1 MAGSRPFSTTLVPA
15 PEVTQHSNLEVDQKP
30 WLENDGQAGL
40 IVGQDPKYQKI
51 TIDDD
56 VDKIALPG
64 GQDEKIISYNDV
76 GKEAVVADGD
86 EVLPEIAPLVEERK
100 IFGLR
105 RKTFFILSPVVL
117 VLIIAGAIGGGVG
130 GTIATRSR
138 EQTATI
144 PTAIP
149 SSTSP
154 QAPTTTRLRYANTGL
169 AALQWTDLDGT
180 LQKRLY
186 YQDNNDKL
194 LESAWDNTTSF
205 DAAWNI
211 NTISDAVK
219 PGTSIA
225 AAAGYPHAT
234 YDYSLVKNVYYML
247 NNLNFVERQA
257 SSNDPYGWADS
268 NFSGLYPG
276 SNSTFLAAHWNQNIQ
291 NASQELVVL
300 FQHANFAN
308 SITQGRYTS
317 NSTGDNPW
325 VANHFGFSQ
334 PEGSTFALSL
344 VSYQTG
350 KHMMLYTVD
359 DHKNLR
365 QHEYT
370 ISNTDRDSKT
380 VIFANSESATGL
392 TVEPRSPLA
401 VVAQDNQ
408 PLHISDTLPGCTPDK
423 ALTNLIIFAVPD
435 RSSLVL
441 SAWNCTSGFLDHT
454 SEIEPLQKANTT
466 YLSLAAM
473 SDKVTG
479 DGNVYIM
486 FDSGSGPQVEEWT
499 VPKRA
504 DDPWVTSRNVT
515 TDFDL

>member
-234 YDYSLVKNVYYML
+234 YDYSLVSIAYL
-247 NNLNFVERQA
+247 
-257 SSNDPYGWADS
+257 
-268 NFSGLYPG
+268 
-276 SNSTFLAAHWNQNIQ
+276 
-291 NASQELVVL
+291 L
-300 FQHANFAN
+300 F
-308 SITQGRYTS
+308 
-317 NSTGDNPW
+317 P
-325 VANHFGFSQ
+325 
-334 PEGSTFALSL
+334 
-344 VSYQTG
+344 
-350 KHMMLYTVD
+350 
-359 DHKNLR
+359 
-365 QHEYT
+365 T
-370 ISNTDRDSKT
+370 I
-380 VIFANSESATGL
+380 G
-392 TVEPRSPLA
+392 
-401 VVAQDNQ
+401 
-408 PLHISDTLPGCTPDK
+408 
-423 ALTNLIIFAVPD
+423 
-435 RSSLVL
+435 
-441 SAWNCTSGFLDHT
+441 
-454 SEIEPLQKANTT
+454 
-466 YLSLAAM
+466 
-473 SDKVTG
+473 
-479 DGNVYIM
+479 
-486 FDSGSGPQVEEWT
+486 
-499 VPKRA
+499 
-504 DDPWVTSRNVT
+504 
-515 TDFDL
+515 